1 MLFLGKEEKQ
11 LSKKDISV
19 YLRFFYVSGKRS
31 GFGYA
36 TLAYNAKW
44 KMLRKC
50 RNDGAFSATF

>member
-36 TLAYNAKW
+36 TLAYNAK
-44 KMLRKC
+44 
-50 RNDGAFSATF
+50 